1 MKIRILFEK
10 LYIKFICKQKINYLP
25 SSLIEHYPLIA
36 GNKFYKFAFR
46 NEEFFYFE
54 KSNIQYLKNLN
65 GVAKY
70 IPEYEYHF
78 KYFKTDKLN
87 LIKNKDEHLKYAEE
101 ILTAFKKY
109 GEYKYTKLEDLEFI
123 NKGLLLIKAITN
135 EKTYQ
140 HYKNRV
146 VDILSKTKFRIGI
159 CHGDFHPK
167 NLLKN
172 DKSPILIDFDCVR
185 KSSIQE
191 FDCLY
196 FVVQSMIDYD
206 YENIWWHKAITYDI
220 SGYHDFVSKFIDNS
234 INMEDLKLIFSIDRI
249 GQDSKYYPKIQNNP
263 INDIIEYLETALA

>member
-146 VDILSKTKFRIGI
+146 IDILSKTKFRIGI